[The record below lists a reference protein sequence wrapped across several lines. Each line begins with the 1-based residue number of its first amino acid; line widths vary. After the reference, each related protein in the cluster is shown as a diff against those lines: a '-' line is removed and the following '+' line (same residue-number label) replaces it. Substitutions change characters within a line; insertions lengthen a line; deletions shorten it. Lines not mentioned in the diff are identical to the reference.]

1 MRRGGAGN
9 RIMLAVIGLILLA
22 AGAAA
27 LVRGLD
33 YRPALLGSAR
43 DLVTGSATKRYAH
56 TENWFWPVVAVGSA
70 AIGLIALRWL
80 LIQGRVD
87 TVRELA
93 LEGDPRHGVTRLPA
107 SAVTAA
113 VQDDLSASPYVQRV
127 RATLSGSATTPRLAL
142 NVTLQT
148 GADPVAASQ
157 RISAALERLS
167 GALET
172 DRLATVVRVRTT
184 DRR

>member
-1 MRRGGAGN
+1 MRRGGIGN
-9 RIMLAVIGLILLA
+9 RIALAVIGLILLA
-22 AGAAA
+22 GGAAA

-33 YRPALLGSAR
+33 FRPVLLGSSR
-43 DLVTGSATKRYAH
+43 DLITGPATKTYAH
-56 TENWFWPVVAVGSA
+56 TEGWFWPVVAVGCA
-70 AIGLIALRWL
+70 LIGLATLRWL

-87 TVRELA
+87 IVRELA

-127 RATLSGSATTPRLAL
+127 HATLSGSISTPRLAL
-142 NVTLQT
+142 NVTLPT
-148 GADPVAASQ
+148 GADPAAATQ

-172 DRLATVVRVRTT
+172 DRLVTVVRIRTT
-184 DRR
+184 DRG